1 MPNYIRPKI
10 SGATVFFTVAV
21 AERRGT
27 ILTDHITVL
36 REAVRRTREDR
47 PFRIDAWV
55 VLPDH
60 LHAVWTLPA
69 GDCEFSTRWSLIKA
83 RFSRAVPLG
92 SRRSSHRA
100 RRERGIWPAVLGASP
115 SRATGLRGGGRL
127 LSYEPGQARVV
138 DRSAGLAVFVGASR
152 APDGSRR
159 HVGCAF
165 TAHRC
170 LVGRSGAQ

>member
-69 GDCEFSTRWSLIKA
+69 GDCDFSTRWSLIKA
-83 RFSRAVPLG
+83 RFSREVPLG

-100 RRERGIWPAVLGASP
+100 RRERGIWQ
-115 SRATGLRGGGRL
+115 RRFWEHHLRGPRDCAAAVGYCHMNPVKHGWVTDPLDWPFSSVHR
-127 LSYEPGQARVV
+127 ARRMGHDV
-138 DRSAGLAVFVGASR
+138 
-152 APDGSRR
+152 
-159 HVGCAF
+159 
-165 TAHRC
+165 T
-170 LVGRSGAQ
+170 